1 MNISRFRVTVQL
13 FFFAVLTYGGR
24 AGLRLGYA
32 LPCLSCP
39 YVSAC
44 AGQCYL
50 MALQNSIWGMEM
62 PLAAVFTSRGFDA
75 LLMFLGFLLLTLML
89 SKIWCGW
96 ICPFGTLQECIASI
110 RKKLGIRESQWSW
123 LQTDRLKPVK
133 YVFLALLLAI
143 PLVIAHLGLHED
155 FSLPFC
161 QICPAKPVMPLFA
174 GKADYFSIDTTNSM
188 TIFMTSLSMV
198 LTAVFL
204 VGIFFKDRFFCIF
217 CPMLALIS
225 IFDRLGFIR
234 FSKQIKT
241 CSGCANCQRICPVD
255 IRTVHMETLQP
266 NVMSPECMACM
277 KCAEVCPEDGT
288 LTFSWLK
295 LTLFSSSFSGAV
307 RKLVKRRS

>member
-1 MNISRFRVTVQL
+1 MNISRFRVTVQF

-39 YVSAC
+39 YVSGC

-89 SKIWCGW
+89 GKIWCGW
-96 ICPFGTLQECIASI
+96 ICPFGTLQEWIASI

-133 YVFLALLLAI
+133 YVFLALLLVI

-174 GKADYFSIDTTNSM
+174 GKADYFSIDTTNSI

-266 NVMSPECMACM
+266 NVMSLECMACM
-277 KCAEVCPEDGT
+277 KCAEFCPEDGT

-307 RKLVKRRS
+307 RKLVNRRS